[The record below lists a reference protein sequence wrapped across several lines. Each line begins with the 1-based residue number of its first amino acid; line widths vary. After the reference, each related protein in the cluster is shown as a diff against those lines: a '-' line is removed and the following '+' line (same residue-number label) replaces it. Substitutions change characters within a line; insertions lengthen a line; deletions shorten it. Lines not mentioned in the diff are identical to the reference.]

1 MDTIVFRRHPS
12 PLGTLLLA
20 ASDRGLCRVAFDEE
34 DALDELERR
43 GTDVVEDSAALDPV
57 AKSLDAYFG
66 GEGRTFDVEIDLSLA
81 SPFVARVLNALR
93 RVPFG
98 EVTTYGKLAARAS
111 TSPRAVGGAVGSNP
125 IPIVIPCHRVI
136 AADGSLGG
144 FSAGLDRKRALLAIE
159 GRRDLAGGWEPRRT
173 RRR

>member
-1 MDTIVFRRHPS
+1 M
-12 PLGTLLLA
+12 LA
-20 ASDRGLCRVAFDEE
+20 ASDRGLCRVAFDDE
-34 DALDELERR
+34 DALEELDRR
-43 GTDVVEDSAALDPV
+43 ASDLVEDPAALDPV
-57 AKSLDAYFG
+57 AKSLDAYFA
-66 GEGRTFDVEIDLSLA
+66 GEGRSFDVEIDLFLA
-81 SPFVARVLNALR
+81 SPFVARVLIELR

-98 EVTTYGKLAARAS
+98 EVTSYGKLAARAS
-111 TSPRAVGGAVGSNP
+111 TSARATGGAVGSNP

-159 GRRDLAGGWEPRRT
+159 GRQDLAGGWEPRRT